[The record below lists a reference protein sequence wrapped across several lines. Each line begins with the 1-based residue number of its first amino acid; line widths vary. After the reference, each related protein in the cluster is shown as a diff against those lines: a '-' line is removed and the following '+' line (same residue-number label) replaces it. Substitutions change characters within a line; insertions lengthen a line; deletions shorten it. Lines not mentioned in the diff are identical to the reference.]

1 MDGRVFYVEI
11 DGVEYKDALLK
22 IDISVDIFVN
32 EDGKEIG
39 RVANKGI
46 RDKKRDRAAKED
58 ISTDLEVDLSFDKGQ
73 ANENEEIKFTITA
86 KNLGPNKATG
96 VYVENTLPDGYSFVN
111 ATPSK
116 GTWANDEWTIGDME
130 VNKGETLVMTAKV
143 ASGGNYENKVQ
154 IYSNEVYD
162 RFPTNNAK
170 KTGNRVFVIK
180 TTTKTFDSGAKGA
193 NLSNKEA
200 KETEKFITENLQ
212 KPEMFTADCLAYK
225 NTIEIYPKEST
236 RQAMVDIVQQDDG
249 SGGTVKE
256 KPQNNKEYGGS
267 ISPSGIVKESR
278 TGQIN
283 DINERGYAEIQIE
296 SFVGDSTF
304 HSHPSGGAEEKKE
317 TPNAG
322 SRVAGFGSGED
333 KAPEYCHAPS
343 NKFTDSEGK
352 IKGDIYSLQNDADKE
367 IIRYEFARRKPQKVY
382 IYNYLGVL
390 ATLPHEYFVNFKK

>member
-58 ISTDLEVDLSFDKGQ
+58 ISTDLEVDLSFDRGQ

-86 KNLGPNKATG
+86 KNLGPNKATD
-96 VYVENTLPDGYSFVN
+96 VYVENALPDGYSFIS

-130 VNKGETLVMTAKV
+130 VNKDETLIMTAKV
-143 ASGGNYENKVQ
+143 ANGGNYENKVQ

-200 KETEKFITENLQ
+200 KETEKFILENLQ

-225 NTIEIYPKEST
+225 NTVEIVTKEST
-236 RQAMVDIVQQDDG
+236 RQAMVNVIIRDDG
-249 SGGTVKE
+249 SGGTFDK
-256 KPQNNKEYGGS
+256 KPNNNREYGGAINNKGDVYN
-267 ISPSGIVKESR
+267 ISEGDVIDLSKATYASVGI
-278 TGQIN
+278 TY
-283 DINERGYAEIQIE
+283 NE
-296 SFVGDSTF
+296 GDSIF
-304 HSHPSGGAEEKKE
+304 HSHPSGTLGEEKKSTGTGSSSSVIGYGGGTE
-317 TPNAG
+317 T
-322 SRVAGFGSGED
+322 
-333 KAPEYCHAPS
+333 KEYGHAPS
-343 NKFTDSEGK
+343 NSFKGK
-352 IKGDIYSLQNDADKE
+352 NGEAMGDIATADDST
-367 IIRYEFARRKPQKVY
+367 IRYVFARKSPQKVY
-382 IYNYLGVL
+382 IYNNSGVL
-390 ATLPHEYFVNFKK
+390 ATLPHQYFVTFKK

>member
-46 RDKKRDRAAKED
+46 REKRKEKDAKDRNT
-58 ISTDLEVDLSFDKGQ
+58 TDLEVDLSFDKGQ
-73 ANENEEIKFTITA
+73 ANENEIIKFTITA
-86 KNLGPNKATG
+86 KNNGPNKAAG
-96 VYVENTLPDGYSFVN
+96 VYVLNTLPEGYTFGS

-116 GTWANDEWTIGDME
+116 GTWANDEWTIGDLD
-130 VNKGETLVMTAKV
+130 VNQQETLIMTATV
-143 ASGGNYENKVQ
+143 LNSGDYVNKVQ
-154 IYSNEVYD
+154 IYSDEYD
-162 RFPTNNAK
+162 RHATNDMK

-193 NLSNKEA
+193 NLSGKDVR
-200 KETEKFITENLQ
+200 ETEAFIVANLQ
-212 KPEMFTADCLAYK
+212 RPEMFTSDCIAYR
-225 NTIEIYPKEST
+225 NTVEITPKETT
-236 RQAMVDIVQQDDG
+236 RQAMVEIVQQDDG

-267 ISPSGIVKESR
+267 ISPIGGVKESK
-278 TGQIN
+278 TGKTN

-317 TPNAG
+317 SAFSGTKVP
-322 SRVAGFGSGED
+322 GFGSGED
-333 KAPEYCHAPS
+333 KSPEYCHAPS

-352 IKGDIYSLQNDADKE
+352 IKGDIFSLQNDEDKE
-367 IIRYEFARRKPQKVY
+367 IIRYEFARKKPQRVY
-382 IYNYLGVL
+382 MYNYLGVL
-390 ATLPHEYFVNFKK
+390 ATLPHQYFVNFKK